1 MSTATKYVL
10 ITGCSKGGIGHAL
23 AREFLSRG
31 YTVFAT
37 ARQLESIDDLGELGA
52 ITRRLDVT
60 DHQAVCKLRD
70 EVASITGGK
79 LEVLVNNARVVSL
92 YAFRPLVPAIDMP
105 MADARALFEVNFF
118 APMSMVQEFVQMLI
132 GSGDGR
138 ILMISSVGSVMP
150 LPFCSVYNA
159 SKAALTQFSN
169 SLRLELAPFNVKVVT
184 VLSGSVKT
192 NIVKP
197 HTLPEHSIYQSMEN
211 IYQQRRVKP
220 IMEGAMPADQYAR
233 TVVSETLKSNPPKIV
248 WAGTHTWFCW
258 IVDKFLGQRGFD
270 FIFTRMFGLADFAAM
285 VKSGRAKAP

>member
-1 MSTATKYVL
+1 MSTAPKYAL

-23 AREFLSRG
+23 AREFMSRG

-52 ITRRLDVT
+52 ISRPLDVT
-60 DHQAVCKLRD
+60 DHQAICKLRD
-70 EVASITGGK
+70 EIASITGGK
-79 LEVLVNNARVVSL
+79 LDILVNNAGQG
-92 YAFRPLVPAIDMP
+92 PLVPAIDMP

-118 APMSMVQEFVQMLI
+118 APMSMVQVFVQMLI

-138 ILMISSVGSVMP
+138 ILTISSVGSVMP

-184 VLSGSVKT
+184 VLTGSVKT

-197 HTLPEHSIYQSMEN
+197 HTLPEHSIYQPMED
-211 IYQQRRVKP
+211 IYQERRVKP

-233 TVVSETLKSNPPKIV
+233 TVVSETLKSSPPEIV

-258 IVDKFLGQRGFD
+258 AVDKFLGQRGFD

-285 VKSGRAKAP
+285 VKAGREKAL